1 MNFPKIFF
9 VNRAPVFVTSTRR

>member
-9 VNRAPVFVTSTRR
+9 VNRAPIFVTSTRR